1 MARIYKKVLKKK
13 KKPRNVYRVVAAYDT
28 ETCNIGTGPEARAY
42 PILYILNDFADVP
55 LAEYAPDDPRET
67 VYFDRTVE
75 EFMCRVEAIIERGQA
90 EHYTPIVC
98 AYNLMFDLTTV
109 LPLLADSY
117 QLMVAA
123 QSSTNVYYLDVYE
136 PDADPKRDAPI
147 LRFWDTFFLEQNG
160 LKAMGET
167 AGVAKATGDWD
178 YSLVRTPETPLTDLE
193 LFYAKRDVQVIP
205 AYLRYLLQ
213 ANADWISVDMLGVRV
228 LTKTGLVRQ
237 MAANTF
243 GVVPLRKRRGNK
255 GEVTMLDDFIG
266 LCTDELPPSY
276 DVYALRKACFRGGFT
291 FTAANY
297 ACKDVTDVVSTDVT
311 SMHHTFING
320 RFVPVQFKVTSPKNL
335 RVYAKAVLGTSREDV
350 LARYWQPF
358 GCAFH
363 AKFRFT
369 NLRLRKG
376 SCFEE
381 WGVALIPKGKFDD
394 KVVGADYWVDDPAS
408 VAAEQGV
415 RDMGYKD
422 KAENPVFAFG
432 KLYSADHAELHLNEL
447 ELWAI
452 SRVYEWDAIE
462 AVYGEATVKFRR
474 PPDYVTLQSNLLY
487 KRKQDCKR
495 MVKEYKGE
503 CFTGDIPASIP
514 QGLADEM
521 RKGTLDPVFLN
532 NYYNGTVKGMFNG
545 VYGTMAQ
552 DVYKPEYEVEDDG
565 DIEVNHATVVTPET
579 FGQRKPKRC
588 KVLYTYGMRI
598 VGGSRLHLVLAMELL
613 YETFGG
619 RVYATGGDTDSVKCH
634 VPADITDEQVECAL
648 DPLLRAATE
657 AISTAC
663 CHIRVDYPQW
673 ASGLEHVGGFE
684 VENAG
689 ARYEHHMEYWNKARV
704 SYRDGE
710 YHVTMAGLS
719 RPIGAY
725 HIEHVMRDLERG
737 GYTPEQVMVETL
749 GYNVNVSA
757 SVSFALQTVRPR
769 MGERYTGTVTDYLG
783 KASYVDTYA
792 AVALY
797 PSDRMLGD
805 TGKRSNRE
813 NVEYLRKLGR
823 DVEHRNREVNVTA
836 EQVPSVT
843 AGILME
849 GIVLQGVKHE
859 R

>member
-1 MARIYKKVLKKK
+1 MASANKHFKRKR
-13 KKPRNVYRVVAAYDT
+13 PDFRVVAAYDT
-28 ETCNIGTGPEARAY
+28 ETCNIGHGAETRAY
-42 PILYILNDFADVP
+42 PILYILNDFTDVP
-55 LAEYAPDDPRET
+55 LNEYVPDDPRET
-67 VYFDRTVE
+67 VFFDRTVE
-75 EFMCRVEAIIERGQA
+75 AFMMRVETIIARGQT
-90 EHYTPIVC
+90 EQYIPIIC
-98 AYNLMFDLTTV
+98 AYNLMFDLVSV

-123 QSSTNVYYLDVYE
+123 QSSTNIYYLDVYE
-136 PDADPKRDAPI
+136 PGADTKKDAPI

-213 ANADWISVDMLGVRV
+213 ANADWLTLDMLGVRV

-243 GVVPLRKRRGNK
+243 GVVPLRKRRCNK
-255 GEVTMLDDFIG
+255 GDVTMLDDFIS
-266 LCTDELPPSY
+266 LCTDELPSNY
-276 DVYALRKACFRGGFT
+276 DSYALRKACFRGGFT
-291 FTAANY
+291 FTAATY
-297 ACKDVTDVVSTDVT
+297 ACKDITNVVSTDVT

-320 RFVPVQFKVTSPKNL
+320 RFVPVRFEPVAPKILKVYTQ
-335 RVYAKAVLGTSREDV
+335 AVLNTSRADV

-369 NLRLRKG
+369 NLRLREG
-376 SCFEE
+376 SCFEK
-381 WGVALIPKGKFDD
+381 WGVALIPKGKFDN
-394 KVVGADYWVDDPAS
+394 KVVGVDYWVDDPSS
-408 VAAEQGV
+408 VAAEQAV
-415 RDMGYKD
+415 RDMGFRD
-422 KAENPVFAFG
+422 KADNPVFAFG

-447 ELWAI
+447 ELWTI
-452 SRVYEWDAIE
+452 SRVYEWDSIE
-462 AVYGEATVKFRR
+462 PVYGEATVKFKR

-487 KRKQDCKR
+487 KRKKDCKR
-495 MVKEYKGE
+495 MVKEYTGE
-503 CFTGDIPASIP
+503 PFTGDIPASIP

-521 RKGTLDPVFLN
+521 RAGTLDPVFLE

-552 DVYKPEYEVEDDG
+552 DVFKPEYEVEDDG
-565 DIEVNHATVVTPET
+565 CIEVNHMSVVTPENY
-579 FGQRKPKRC
+579 GRRKPKRC

-613 YETFGG
+613 YEKFNG

-634 VPADITDEQVECAL
+634 VPNDVTDEQVEHAL
-648 DPLLRAATE
+648 DPLLFAATE
-657 AISTAC
+657 AISMAC
-663 CHIRVDYPQW
+663 RRIRTDYPQW

-704 SYRDGE
+704 SYRAGE

-719 RPIGAY
+719 RPLGAY
-725 HIEHVMRDLERG
+725 HIEHVMRDLQRG
-737 GYTPEQVMVETL
+737 GYTPEQVMTETL
-749 GYNVNVSA
+749 GYNVNVAS
-757 SVSFALQTVRPR
+757 SVSFALQTVRPQV
-769 MGERYTGTVTDYLG
+769 GERFTGIITDYLG
-783 KASYVDTYA
+783 KSMRVDTYA

-797 PSDRMLGD
+797 PADRMLGD
-805 TGKRSNRE
+805 TGKQSNRE
-813 NVEYLRKLGR
+813 NVDYMLKLGR
-823 DVEHRNREVNVTA
+823 SIEHRNREVNVTA
-836 EQVPSVT
+836 DQVPSVT
-843 AGILME
+843 IGILME
-849 GIVLQGVKHE
+849 TPILRGLEHE

>member
-1 MARIYKKVLKKK
+1 MARIFKKSRRPVF
-13 KKPRNVYRVVAAYDT
+13 RVVAAYDT
-28 ETCNIGTGPEARAY
+28 ETCNMGTGSEARAY
-42 PILYILNDFADVP
+42 PILYILNDFANVP
-55 LAEYAPDDPRET
+55 LEEYVPDDPRET

-75 EFMCRVEAIIERGQA
+75 AFMRRVEGIIARGR
-90 EHYTPIVC
+90 EDHYTPIIC
-98 AYNLMFDLTTV
+98 AYNLMFDLVSV

-117 QLMVAA
+117 LLKVAA
-123 QSSTNVYYLDVYE
+123 QSSTNVYYLDVFE
-136 PDADPKRDAPI
+136 PSADMDKDAPI

-213 ANADWISVDMLGVRV
+213 ANADWISADMLGVRV

-243 GVVPLRKRRGNK
+243 GVVPLRKRRGKK
-255 GEVTMLDDFIG
+255 GDVTMLDDFVH
-266 LCTDELPPSY
+266 LCTDELPSDY

-297 ACKDVTDVVSTDVT
+297 ACQDVTSVVSTDVT

-320 RFVPVQFKVTSPKNL
+320 RYVPVQFGVVSPRILKL
-335 RVYAKAVLGTSREDV
+335 YARSVLETSRDDV
-350 LARYWQPF
+350 LSRYWQPF

-394 KVVGADYWVDDPAS
+394 KVAGVDYWTDDPSS

-415 RDMGYKD
+415 RDMGFKD
-422 KAENPVFAFG
+422 KADNPVFAFG
-432 KLYSADHAELHLNEL
+432 KLYSAEHAELHLNEL
-447 ELWAI
+447 ELWTI

-462 AVYGEATVKFRR
+462 PLFGEATVKFKR

-495 MVKEYKGE
+495 MVKEYRGE
-503 CFTGDIPASIP
+503 RFEGTIPESIP

-552 DVYKPEYEVEDDG
+552 DVFKPEYEVEDDG
-565 DIEVNHATVVTPET
+565 DIGVDHATVVTPDN
-579 FGQRKPKRC
+579 FGRRKPRRC

-598 VGGSRLHLVLAMELL
+598 VGGSRMHLVLAMELL
-613 YETFGG
+613 YERFGG
-619 RVYATGGDTDSVKCH
+619 RVYATGGDTDSIKCH
-634 VPADITDEQVECAL
+634 VPEDIDDVQVEEAL

-657 AISTAC
+657 AISMAC
-663 CHIRVDYPQW
+663 RRIRTDYPQW
-673 ASGLEHVGGFE
+673 ASSLEHVGGFE

-689 ARYEHHMEYWNKARV
+689 ARYSHHMEYWNKARV

-737 GYTPEQVMVETL
+737 GYTPEQVMTETL
-749 GYNVNVSA
+749 GYNVNVSS
-757 SVSFALQTVRPR
+757 SVSFSLQTVRPQV
-769 MGERYTGTVTDYLG
+769 GTRYTGCVTDYLG
-783 KASYVDTYA
+783 RTAYVDTYA

-797 PSDRMLGD
+797 PADRMLGD
-805 TGKRSNRE
+805 TGKQSNRE
-813 NVEYLRKLGR
+813 NVEYLRRMGR
-823 DVEHRNREVNVTA
+823 DVEHRNREVNVTSG
-836 EQVPSVT
+836 QVPSVT
-843 AGILME
+843 AGILMDTT
-849 GIVLQGVKHE
+849 ILQGVKHE

>member
-1 MARIYKKVLKKK
+1 MART
-13 KKPRNVYRVVAAYDT
+13 RNQLLRKRPVFRVVAAYDT
-28 ETCNIGTGPEARAY
+28 ETCNIGVGAETRAY

-55 LAEYAPDDPRET
+55 LAEYVPDDPRET

-75 EFMCRVEAIIERGQA
+75 DFARRVEAIIERGR
-90 EHYTPIVC
+90 EERYTPIIC
-98 AYNLMFDLTTV
+98 AYNLSFDLISA
-109 LPLLADSY
+109 LPLFADSY
-117 QLMVAA
+117 ELQVAA
-123 QSSTNVYYLDVYE
+123 QSSTNIYYLDVFE
-136 PDADPKRDAPI
+136 PGADVKKDAPI

-178 YSLVRTPETPLTDLE
+178 YSLIRTPETPLTDLE

-213 ANADWISVDMLGVRV
+213 ANADWISADMLGVRV

-243 GVVPLRKRRGNK
+243 GNVALRKRRDDK
-255 GEVTMLDDFIG
+255 GYVTMLDDFVR
-266 LCTDELPPSY
+266 LCTDELPPDY

-297 ACKDVTDVVSTDVT
+297 ACRDVTDVVSTDVT

-320 RFVPVQFKVTSPKNL
+320 RYVPVQFRVEDPKILKV
-335 RVYAKAVLGTSREDV
+335 YMQAVLGTSREDV

-358 GCAFH
+358 SCAFH
-363 AKFRFT
+363 VKFRFT
-369 NLRLRKG
+369 NLRLRRN
-376 SCFEE
+376 SCFDE

-394 KVVGADYWVDDPAS
+394 KVAGVDYWGDDPSS

-415 RDMGYKD
+415 RDMGFRD
-422 KAENPVFAFG
+422 KADNPVYAFG

-447 ELWAI
+447 ELWTI
-452 SRVYEWDAIE
+452 SRVYEWDEVTPIF
-462 AVYGEATVKFRR
+462 GEATVKFKR

-552 DVYKPEYEVEDDG
+552 DVFKPEYEVEDDG
-565 DIEVNHATVVTPET
+565 DIEVDRMTVATRENYA
-579 FGQRKPKRC
+579 QRKPKRC

-598 VGGSRLHLVLAMELL
+598 VGGSRMHLVLAMELL
-613 YETFGG
+613 YETFHG

-634 VPADITDEQVECAL
+634 VPADISDDQVEQAL
-648 DPLLRAATE
+648 DPLLHAATK
-657 AISTAC
+657 AISMSC
-663 CHIRVDYPQW
+663 RRIRIDYPQW
-673 ASGLEHVGGFE
+673 ASDLDHVGGFE

-737 GYTPEQVMVETL
+737 GYTPEQVMTETL
-749 GYNVNVSA
+749 GYNVNVAS
-757 SVSFALQTVRPR
+757 SVSFALQPVRPQV
-769 MGERYTGTVTDYLG
+769 GERYTGTVTDYLG
-783 KASYVDTYA
+783 KTALVDTYA

-797 PSDRMLGD
+797 PTDRMLGD
-805 TGKRSNRE
+805 TGKQSNRE
-813 NVEYLRKLGR
+813 NIEYLRRMGR
-823 DVEHRNREVNVTA
+823 NIEYRDREVNVTA
-836 EQVPSVT
+836 DQVPSVT

-849 GIVLQGVKHE
+849 NTILQGLKHE

>member
-1 MARIYKKVLKKK
+1 MARTHKRFTRKS
-13 KKPRNVYRVVAAYDT
+13 PVYRVVAAYDT
-28 ETCNIGTGPEARAY
+28 ETCNIGTGPETRAY

-55 LAEYAPDDPRET
+55 LAEYVPDDPREH
-67 VYFDRTVE
+67 VYFNRTVE
-75 EFMCRVEAIIERGQA
+75 GFMRRVEDIVARGQD
-90 EHYTPIVC
+90 EGYVPIIC
-98 AYNLMFDLTTV
+98 AYNLMFDLVSV

-117 QLMVAA
+117 KLMVAA

-136 PDADPKRDAPI
+136 PGADTERDVPV

-160 LKAMGET
+160 LRAMGET

-178 YSLVRTPETPLTDLE
+178 YTLVRTPETPLTDLE

-205 AYLRYLLQ
+205 AYLRYILQ
-213 ANADWISVDMLGVRV
+213 ANDDWISADMLGVRV

-237 MAANTF
+237 MAAHTF
-243 GVVPLRKRRGNK
+243 GTVPLRKRRGNK
-255 GEVTMLDDFIG
+255 GDVTMLDDFVR
-266 LCTDELPPSY
+266 LCTDELPSSY
-276 DVYALRKACFRGGFT
+276 DAYALRKACFRGGFT

-297 ACKDVTDVVSTDVT
+297 ACQDVTDVISTDVT

-320 RFVPVQFKVTSPKNL
+320 RYVPVRFESTSRENL
-335 RVYAKAVLGTSREDV
+335 KVYAQAVLGVSREDV

-363 AKFRFT
+363 AKFRIV

-376 SCFEE
+376 SCFEK
-381 WGVALIPKGKFDD
+381 WGVALIPKGKFGDE
-394 KVVGADYWVDDPAS
+394 VVGVDYWGDDPAS

-422 KAENPVFAFG
+422 KADNPVYAFG
-432 KLYSADHAELHLNEL
+432 KLYSADHVELHLNEL
-447 ELWAI
+447 ELWAL
-452 SRVYEWDAIE
+452 SRVYEWDDL
-462 AVYGEATVKFRR
+462 VPVCGEATVKFKR

-487 KRKQDCKR
+487 KRKKDCKS
-495 MVKEYKGE
+495 MVAVYKGE
-503 CFTGDIPASIP
+503 PFTGDIPASIP

-521 RKGTLDPVFLN
+521 RRGTLDPVFLG
-532 NYYNGTVKGMFNG
+532 NYYNGTVKGMFNS

-552 DVYKPEYEVEDDG
+552 DVFKPEYEVEDYG
-565 DIEVNHATVVTPET
+565 GIAVNRATVATPDNYER
-579 FGQRKPKRC
+579 RKPKRC
-588 KVLYTYGMRI
+588 KTLYTYGMRI
-598 VGGSRLHLVLAMELL
+598 VGGSRVHLVIAMELL
-613 YETFGG
+613 YEAFQG
-619 RVYATGGDTDSVKCH
+619 RVYATGGDTDSIKCH
-634 VPADITDEQVECAL
+634 VPADISDEQVERAL
-648 DPLLRAATE
+648 DPLLDAATE
-657 AISTAC
+657 AISMAC
-663 CHIRVDYPQW
+663 RRIRTDYPQW

-689 ARYEHHMEYWNKARV
+689 ARYEHHMELWNKARV

-737 GYTPEQVMVETL
+737 GYTPEQVMTETL
-749 GYNVNVSA
+749 GYNVNVSS
-757 SVSFALQTVRPR
+757 SVSFALQTVRPQV
-769 MGERYTGTVTDYLG
+769 GERFTGVVTDYLG
-783 KASYVDTYA
+783 VSALVDTYA

-797 PSDRMLGD
+797 PADRMLGD
-805 TGKRSNRE
+805 TGKRSNLE
-813 NVEYLRKLGR
+813 NVEYLRRMGR
-823 DVEHRNREVNVTA
+823 IVEHRNREVNVTA

-849 GIVLQGVKHE
+849 VTILQGLKHE

>member
-1 MARIYKKVLKKK
+1 MARIFKKSRRPVF
-13 KKPRNVYRVVAAYDT
+13 RVVGAYDT
-28 ETCNIGTGPEARAY
+28 ETCNMGTGSEARAY
-42 PILYILNDFADVP
+42 PILFILNDFADVP
-55 LAEYAPDDPRET
+55 LEEYVPDDPREH

-75 EFMCRVEAIIERGQA
+75 AFMRRVEGIVARGREERYIPII
-90 EHYTPIVC
+90 C
-98 AYNLMFDLTTV
+98 AYNLMFDLISV
-109 LPLLADSY
+109 LPLLAESY
-117 QLMVAA
+117 LLKVAA
-123 QSSTNVYYLDVYE
+123 QSSTNVYYLDVFE
-136 PDADPKRDAPI
+136 PGADMDKDAPV

-213 ANADWISVDMLGVRV
+213 ANADWISADMLGVRV

-237 MAANTF
+237 MAASTF
-243 GVVPLRKRRGNK
+243 GVVPLRKRRGKK
-255 GEVTMLDDFIG
+255 GDVTMLDDFVH
-266 LCTDELPPSY
+266 LCTEELPSDY

-297 ACKDVTDVVSTDVT
+297 ACRDVSSVVSTDVT

-320 RFVPVQFKVTSPKNL
+320 RYVPVRFGVVSPRILKL
-335 RVYAKAVLGTSREDV
+335 YARSVLDTSRDDV
-350 LARYWQPF
+350 LSRYWQPF

-394 KVVGADYWVDDPAS
+394 RVTGVDYWADDPSS

-415 RDMGYKD
+415 RDMGFRD
-422 KAENPVFAFG
+422 MADNPVFAFG

-447 ELWAI
+447 ELWTI

-462 AVYGEATVKFRR
+462 PLFGEATVKFKR

-495 MVKEYKGE
+495 MVKEYRGE
-503 CFTGDIPASIP
+503 RFEGVIPESIP

-521 RKGTLDPVFLN
+521 RNGTLDPVFLN

-552 DVYKPEYEVEDDG
+552 DVFKPEYKVEDDG
-565 DIEVNHATVVTPET
+565 DVDVDHATVVTPENY
-579 FGQRKPKRC
+579 GRRKPRRC

-598 VGGSRLHLVLAMELL
+598 VGGSRMHLVLAMELL
-613 YETFGG
+613 YERFGG
-619 RVYATGGDTDSVKCH
+619 RVYATGGDTDSIKCH
-634 VPADITDEQVECAL
+634 VPEDIDDGQVEHAL
-648 DPLLRAATE
+648 DPLLSAATE
-657 AISTAC
+657 AISMAC
-663 CHIRVDYPQW
+663 RRIRTDYPQW

-689 ARYEHHMEYWNKARV
+689 ARYSHHMEYWNKARV

-725 HIEHVMRDLERG
+725 HIEHVMHDLERG
-737 GYTPEQVMVETL
+737 GYTPEQVMTETL
-749 GYNVNVSA
+749 GYNVNVAS
-757 SVSFALQTVRPR
+757 SVSFALQTVRPQV
-769 MGERYTGTVTDYLG
+769 GERFTGSVTDYLG
-783 KASYVDTYA
+783 RTAYVDTYA

-797 PSDRMLGD
+797 PTDRMLGD
-805 TGKRSNRE
+805 TGKQSNRE
-813 NVEYLRKLGR
+813 NVEYLRRLGR
-823 DVEHRNREVNVTA
+823 NVEHRNREVNVTSG
-836 EQVPSVT
+836 QVPSVT

-849 GIVLQGVKHE
+849 TVILKGLKHE

>member
-1 MARIYKKVLKKK
+1 MARISKTASKK
-13 KKPRNVYRVVAAYDT
+13 RNVFKVVGAYDT
-28 ETCNIGTGPEARAY
+28 ETCNIGSGAETRAY
-42 PILYILNDFADVP
+42 PILYIFNDFADVP
-55 LAEYAPDDPRET
+55 LSEYVPDDPRET

-75 EFMCRVEAIIERGQA
+75 GFMCRLEDCIARGRA

-98 AYNLMFDLTTV
+98 AYNLMFDLISV

-123 QSSTNVYYLDVYE
+123 QSSTNVYYLDVFE
-136 PDADPKRDAPI
+136 PGVDPKEGAPI

-160 LKAMGET
+160 LRAMGET

-178 YSLVRTPETPLTDLE
+178 YSLIRTPETPLTDLE

-205 AYLRYLLQ
+205 AYLRYILQ
-213 ANADWISVDMLGVRV
+213 SNADWISEDMLGVRV

-243 GVVPLRKRRGNK
+243 GVVPLRKRGGNK
-255 GEVTMLDDFIG
+255 GDVTMLDDFVR
-266 LCTDELPPSY
+266 LCTDELPSSY

-297 ACKDVTDVVSTDVT
+297 ACRDVTDVVSTDVT

-320 RFVPVQFKVTSPKNL
+320 RFVPVQFELAGVRDLK
-335 RVYAKAVLGTSREDV
+335 VYARAVLGTSREDV

-358 GCAFH
+358 GVAFH

-394 KVVGADYWVDDPAS
+394 RVVGADYWADDPSS
-408 VAAEQGV
+408 VAAAQGV

-422 KAENPVFAFG
+422 KAENPVYAFG
-432 KLYSADHAELHLNEL
+432 KLYSADYAELHLNEL

-452 SRVYEWDAIE
+452 SRVYEWDAME
-462 AVYGEATVKFRR
+462 PVFGEATVKFKR

-487 KRKQDCKR
+487 RRKQDCKR

-503 CFTGDIPASIP
+503 RFTGDIPASIP

-565 DIEVNHATVVTPET
+565 SIDVNHATVVTPEN
-579 FGQRKPKRC
+579 FGARGPKRC

-598 VGGSRLHLVLAMELL
+598 VGGSRVHLVLAMELL
-613 YETFGG
+613 YEAFRG
-619 RVYATGGDTDSVKCH
+619 RVYATGGDTDSIKCH
-634 VPADITDEQVECAL
+634 VPADITDEQVEHAL
-648 DPLLRAATE
+648 DPLLEAASE

-663 CHIRVDYPQW
+663 RHIRVDYPQW

-704 SYRDGE
+704 SYRGGE

-719 RPIGAY
+719 RPLGAY
-725 HIEHVMRDLERG
+725 HIEHVMKDLERG
-737 GYTPEQVMVETL
+737 GYSTERVMTEAL
-749 GYNVNVSA
+749 GYNVNVAS

-769 MGERYTGTVTDYLG
+769 VGERYTGDVTDYMG
-783 KASYVDTYA
+783 KTARVCTYA

-797 PSDRMLGD
+797 PVDRMLGD

-813 NVEYLRKLGR
+813 NVEYLLRMGR
-823 DVEHRNREVNVTA
+823 DLEYRNREVNVTA
-836 EQVPSVT
+836 GQVPCVT

-849 GIVLQGVKHE
+849 DTILQGLAYE

>member
-1 MARIYKKVLKKK
+1 MARTRNQS
-13 KKPRNVYRVVAAYDT
+13 PRKRPVFRVVAAYDT
-28 ETCNIGTGPEARAY
+28 ETCNIGVGAETRAY
-42 PILYILNDFADVP
+42 PILYILNDFADIP
-55 LAEYAPDDPRET
+55 LAEYVPDDPRET

-75 EFMCRVEAIIERGQA
+75 DFARRVEAIIERGR
-90 EHYTPIVC
+90 EERYTPIIC
-98 AYNLMFDLTTV
+98 AYNLSFDLISA
-109 LPLLADSY
+109 LPLFADSY
-117 QLMVAA
+117 ELQVAA
-123 QSSTNVYYLDVYE
+123 QSSTNIYYLDVFE
-136 PDADPKRDAPI
+136 PGADVKKDSPI

-178 YSLVRTPETPLTDLE
+178 YSLIRTPETPLTDLE

-205 AYLRYLLQ
+205 AYLCYLLQ
-213 ANADWISVDMLGVRV
+213 ANADWISADMLGVRV

-243 GVVPLRKRRGNK
+243 GNVALRKRRGGK
-255 GEVTMLDDFIG
+255 GYVTMLDDFVR
-266 LCTDELPPSY
+266 LCTDELPPDY

-297 ACKDVTDVVSTDVT
+297 ACRDVTDVVSTDVT

-320 RFVPVQFKVTSPKNL
+320 RYVPVQFRVESPKIL
-335 RVYAKAVLGTSREDV
+335 KVYMQAVLDTSREYV

-358 GCAFH
+358 SCAFH

-369 NLRLRKG
+369 NLRLRRN
-376 SCFEE
+376 SCFDE

-394 KVVGADYWVDDPAS
+394 KVVGVDYWGDDSLS

-415 RDMGYKD
+415 RDMGYRD
-422 KAENPVFAFG
+422 KADNPVYAFG

-447 ELWAI
+447 ELWTI
-452 SRVYEWDAIE
+452 SRVYEWDEVTPIC
-462 AVYGEATVKFRR
+462 GEGTVKFKR

-521 RKGTLDPVFLN
+521 RKGALDPVFLN

-552 DVYKPEYEVEDDG
+552 DVFKPEYEVEDDG
-565 DIEVNHATVVTPET
+565 AIEVDHMTVATRENYA
-579 FGQRKPKRC
+579 QRKPKRC

-598 VGGSRLHLVLAMELL
+598 VGGSRMHLVLAMELL
-613 YETFGG
+613 YEAFHG

-634 VPADITDEQVECAL
+634 VPADISDEQVERAL
-648 DPLLRAATE
+648 DPLLHAATE
-657 AISTAC
+657 AISMAC
-663 CHIRVDYPQW
+663 RRIRIDYPQW
-673 ASGLEHVGGFE
+673 ASGLDHVGGFE

-737 GYTPEQVMVETL
+737 GYTPEQVMTETL
-749 GYNVNVSA
+749 GYNVNVAS
-757 SVSFALQTVRPR
+757 SVSFALQPARPQV
-769 MGERYTGTVTDYLG
+769 GERYTGTVTDYLG
-783 KASYVDTYA
+783 KTALVDTYA

-797 PSDRMLGD
+797 PTDRMLGD
-805 TGKRSNRE
+805 TGKQSNRE
-813 NVEYLRKLGR
+813 NIEYLRRMGR
-823 DVEHRNREVNVTA
+823 SIEYRDREVNVTA
-836 EQVPSVT
+836 DQVPSVT

-849 GIVLQGVKHE
+849 NTILQGLKHE

>member
-1 MARIYKKVLKKK
+1 MASADGKFQRKRPDFK
-13 KKPRNVYRVVAAYDT
+13 VVAAYDT
-28 ETCNIGTGPEARAY
+28 ETCNIGHGAETRAY
-42 PILYILNDFADVP
+42 PILYILNDFAGVP
-55 LAEYAPDDPRET
+55 LNEYVPDDPREH
-67 VYFDRTVE
+67 VFFDRTVE
-75 EFMCRVEAIIERGQA
+75 AFMGRVEGVIERGRV
-90 EHYTPIVC
+90 EGYVPIIC
-98 AYNLMFDLTTV
+98 AYNLMFDLMSV

-117 QLMVAA
+117 QLVVAA
-123 QSSTNVYYLDVYE
+123 QSSTNVYYLDVFE
-136 PDADPKRDAPI
+136 PGVDTGKATPV

-213 ANADWISVDMLGVRV
+213 ANADWITPDMLGVRV

-255 GEVTMLDDFIG
+255 GNVTMLDDFMQ
-266 LCTDELPPSY
+266 LCADELPSSY
-276 DVYALRKACFRGGFT
+276 DIYALRKACFRGGFT
-291 FTAANY
+291 FTAATY
-297 ACKDVTDVVSTDVT
+297 ACKDVTNVVSTDVT

-320 RFVPVQFKVTSPKNL
+320 RYVPVQFRSVDPKVLK
-335 RVYAKAVLGTSREDV
+335 VYMRSVLDTSREEV
-350 LARYWQPF
+350 LSRYWQPF
-358 GCAFH
+358 NCAFH
-363 AKFRFT
+363 VKFRFT

-376 SCFEE
+376 SCFEK

-394 KVVGADYWVDDPAS
+394 RVVGVDYWADDPSS
-408 VAAEQGV
+408 VAAEQAV
-415 RDMGYKD
+415 RDMGFRD
-422 KAENPVFAFG
+422 KADNPVFAFG

-447 ELWAI
+447 ELWTI

-462 AVYGEATVKFRR
+462 PVCGEATVKFKR

-487 KRKQDCKR
+487 KRKKDCKR
-495 MVKEYKGE
+495 MVKEYAGE
-503 CFTGDIPASIP
+503 PFAGDIPASVP
-514 QGLADEM
+514 EGLADEM
-521 RKGTLDPVFLN
+521 REGTLDPVFLE

-552 DVYKPEYEVEDDG
+552 DVFKPEYEVEDDG
-565 DIEVNHATVVTPET
+565 GIEVDHATVVTPEN
-579 FGQRKPKRC
+579 FGRRKPKRC

-613 YETFGG
+613 YERFDGK
-619 RVYATGGDTDSVKCH
+619 VYATGGDTDSVKCH
-634 VPADITDEQVECAL
+634 VPDDITDEQVEHAL
-648 DPLLRAATE
+648 DPLLHAATE
-657 AISTAC
+657 AISMAC
-663 CHIRVDYPQW
+663 RRIRTDYPQW
-673 ASGLEHVGGFE
+673 ASDLEHVGGFE

-704 SYRDGE
+704 SYRAGE

-719 RPIGAY
+719 RPLGAY
-725 HIEHVMRDLERG
+725 HIEHVMRDLQRG
-737 GYTPEQVMVETL
+737 GYTPEQVMAETL
-749 GYNVNVSA
+749 GYNVNVAS

-769 MGERYTGTVTDYLG
+769 VGERFVGTVTDYLG
-783 KASYVDTYA
+783 KTVRVDAYA

-797 PSDRMLGD
+797 PTDRMLGD
-805 TGKRSNRE
+805 TCKRSNRE
-813 NVEYLRKLGR
+813 NVEYLLRMGR
-823 DVEHRNREVNVTA
+823 VIEHRNREVNVTA
-836 EQVPSVT
+836 GQVPCVT
-843 AGILME
+843 AGVLME
-849 GIVLQGVKHE
+849 TTILQGVKHE

>member
-1 MARIYKKVLKKK
+1 MKQS
-13 KKPRNVYRVVAAYDT
+13 VYRVVAAFDT
-28 ETCNIGTGPEARAY
+28 ETCNIGSGVDTRAY
-42 PILYILNDFADVP
+42 PILYILNDFTNVP
-55 LAEYAPDDPRET
+55 LAEYEPDDPRET

-75 EFMCRVEAIIERGQA
+75 EFMRRVEAIVARGQD
-90 EHYTPIVC
+90 EHYTPIIC
-98 AYNLMFDLTTV
+98 AYNLMFDMISV
-109 LPLLADSY
+109 LPLLAESY
-117 QLMVAA
+117 KITVAA

-136 PDADPKRDAPI
+136 PGADTEKCAPI

-178 YSLVRTPETPLTDLE
+178 YSLVRTPETTLTDLE

-213 ANADWISVDMLGVRV
+213 ANADWLTVDMLGVRV

-243 GVVPLRKRRGNK
+243 GTVSLRKRRGNK
-255 GEVTMLDDFIG
+255 GDVTMLDDFVR
-266 LCTDELPPSY
+266 LCTDELPPNY
-276 DVYALRKACFRGGFT
+276 DVYALRKSCFRGGFT
-291 FTAANY
+291 FTSAIY
-297 ACKDVTDVVSTDVT
+297 ACKDITDVVSTDVT

-320 RFVPVQFKVTSPKNL
+320 RYVPVQFKLVDPEILK
-335 RVYAKAVLGTSREDV
+335 VYMKSVLDTSRAYV
-350 LARYWQPF
+350 LSRYWQPF
-358 GCAFH
+358 DCAFH

-369 NLRLRKG
+369 NLRLRKD
-376 SCFEE
+376 SCFEK
-381 WGVALIPKGKFDD
+381 WGVALIPKGKFDH
-394 KVVGADYWVDDPAS
+394 KVVGVDYWASDPLS
-408 VAAEQGV
+408 VAAEQAV
-415 RDMGYKD
+415 RDMGFKD

-432 KLYSADHAELHLNEL
+432 KLYSADYAELHLNEL

-452 SRVYEWDAIE
+452 SRVYSWDSIE
-462 AVYGEATVKFRR
+462 PVYGEGTVKFKR

-495 MVKEYKGE
+495 MVKEYCGE
-503 CFTGDIPASIP
+503 RFTGNIPDTIP
-514 QGLADEM
+514 KGLADEM
-521 RKGTLDPVFLN
+521 REGTLDPVFLN
-532 NYYNGTVKGMFNG
+532 NYYNGSVKGMFNG

-552 DVYKPEYEVEDDG
+552 DVFKPEYEVEDDG
-565 DIEVNHATVVTPET
+565 AIEVDRATVATP
-579 FGQRKPKRC
+579 GNYNQRKPKRC

-598 VGGSRLHLVLAMELL
+598 VGGSRMHLVLAMELL
-613 YETFGG
+613 YETFHGS
-619 RVYATGGDTDSVKCH
+619 VYVTGGDTDSLKCH
-634 VPADITDEQVECAL
+634 VPPDITDEQVEHAFN
-648 DPLLRAATE
+648 PLLRAATE

-663 CHIRVDYPQW
+663 LRIRTDYPQW

-689 ARYEHHMEYWNKARV
+689 ERYEHHMEYWNKARV

-725 HIEHVMRDLERG
+725 HIEYVMKDLQRG
-737 GYTPEQVMVETL
+737 GATPEQVMTETL

-757 SVSFALQTVRPR
+757 SVSFALQIVRPQL
-769 MGERYTGTVTDYLG
+769 GERFTGVVTDYQG
-783 KASYVDTYA
+783 RTAYVDTYA

-797 PSDRMLGD
+797 PADRMLGD
-805 TGKRSNRE
+805 TGKQSNRE
-813 NVEYLRKLGR
+813 NVEYLRKIGR
-823 DVEHRNREVNVTA
+823 DIEHRNREVNVTA

-843 AGILME
+843 AGMLME
-849 GIVLQGVKHE
+849 NTILQGLKHE
-859 R
+859 L

>member
-1 MARIYKKVLKKK
+1 MARISKQVQRKQ
-13 KKPRNVYRVVAAYDT
+13 PDFRVVAAYDT
-28 ETCNIGTGPEARAY
+28 ETCNIGHGAETRAY
-42 PILYILNDFADVP
+42 PILYILNDFTDVP
-55 LAEYAPDDPRET
+55 LNEYVPDDPRET
-67 VYFDRTVE
+67 VFFDRTVE
-75 EFMCRVEAIIERGQA
+75 AFMGRVEGIIERGLA
-90 EHYTPIVC
+90 EGYVPIVC
-98 AYNLMFDLTTV
+98 AYNLMFDLMSV

-123 QSSTNVYYLDVYE
+123 QSSTNVYYLDVFE
-136 PDADPKRDAPI
+136 PGVDTGKAAPV

-178 YSLVRTPETPLTDLE
+178 YSLVRTPGTPLTDLE

-213 ANADWISVDMLGVRV
+213 ANADWITPGMLGVRV

-255 GEVTMLDDFIG
+255 GDVTMLDDFVR
-266 LCTDELPPSY
+266 LCTDELPSSY

-291 FTAANY
+291 FTAATY
-297 ACKDVTDVVSTDVT
+297 ACKDITNVVSTDVT

-320 RFVPVQFKVTSPKNL
+320 RYVPVQFRPAEPKILKVYM
-335 RVYAKAVLGTSREDV
+335 RAVLGTSREEV

-358 GCAFH
+358 DCAFH
-363 AKFRFT
+363 VKFRFT
-369 NLRLRKG
+369 NLRLRRG
-376 SCFEE
+376 SCFEK

-394 KVVGADYWVDDPAS
+394 RVVGVDYWADDPSS
-408 VAAEQGV
+408 VAAEQAV
-415 RDMGYKD
+415 RDMGFRD
-422 KAENPVFAFG
+422 KADNPVFAFG
-432 KLYSADHAELHLNEL
+432 KLYSADRAELHLNEL
-447 ELWAI
+447 ELWTI

-462 AVYGEATVKFRR
+462 PVYGEATVKFKR

-487 KRKQDCKR
+487 KRKKDCKR
-495 MVKEYKGE
+495 MVKEYTGE
-503 CFTGDIPASIP
+503 PFTGDIPASVP

-521 RKGTLDPVFLN
+521 RGGTLDPVFLE

-552 DVYKPEYEVEDDG
+552 DVFKPEYEVEDDG
-565 DIEVNHATVVTPET
+565 GIDVNHATVVTPEN
-579 FGQRKPKRC
+579 FGSRKPKRC

-613 YETFGG
+613 YERFDGK
-619 RVYATGGDTDSVKCH
+619 VYATGGDTDSVKCH
-634 VPADITDEQVECAL
+634 VPDDITDEQVEHAL
-648 DPLLRAATE
+648 DPLLHAATE
-657 AISTAC
+657 AISMAC
-663 CHIRVDYPQW
+663 RRIRTDYPQW
-673 ASGLEHVGGFE
+673 ASDLEHVGGFE

-704 SYRDGE
+704 SYRAGE

-719 RPIGAY
+719 RPLSSY
-725 HIEHVMRDLERG
+725 HIEHVMRDLQRG
-737 GYTPEQVMVETL
+737 GYSPAQVMSETL
-749 GYNVNVSA
+749 GYNVNVAS
-757 SVSFALQTVRPR
+757 SVSFALQTVRPQV
-769 MGERYTGTVTDYLG
+769 GERFVGTVTDYLG
-783 KASYVDTYA
+783 KTTRVDTYA

-797 PSDRMLGD
+797 PTDRMLGD
-805 TGKRSNRE
+805 TGKQSNRE
-813 NVEYLRKLGR
+813 NVEYLLRMGR
-823 DVEHRNREVNVTA
+823 VIEHRNREVNVTA
-836 EQVPSVT
+836 DQVPSVT
-843 AGILME
+843 AGALME
-849 GIVLQGVKHE
+849 TTLLQGVKYE

>member
-1 MARIYKKVLKKK
+1 MKESSHTRSVFK
-13 KKPRNVYRVVAAYDT
+13 VVAAYDT
-28 ETCNIGTGPEARAY
+28 ETCNVGVGSETRAY
-42 PILYILNDFADVP
+42 PILYILNDFTDVP
-55 LAEYAPDDPRET
+55 LSEYVPDDSRET
-67 VYFDRTVE
+67 VYFDRDVE
-75 EFMCRVEAIIERGQA
+75 GFMCHVEDIVERGRSGG
-90 EHYTPIVC
+90 YTPIIC
-98 AYNLMFDLTTV
+98 AYNLMFDLVSV

-123 QSSTNVYYLDVYE
+123 QSSTNVYYLDVFA
-136 PDADPKRDAPI
+136 PGADTGRDAPV

-167 AGVAKATGDWD
+167 AGVAKAVGDWD
-178 YSLVRTPETPLTDLE
+178 YSLVRTPETPLTDEE

-213 ANADWISVDMLGVRV
+213 ANADWITADMLGVRV

-237 MAANTF
+237 MAAKTF
-243 GVVPLRKRRGNK
+243 GGVPMRKRRGNK
-255 GEVTMLDDFIG
+255 GVVTMLDDFVR
-266 LCTDELPPSY
+266 LCTDELPSSY

-297 ACKDVTDVVSTDVT
+297 ACMDVTDVVSTDVT

-320 RFVPVQFKVTSPKNL
+320 RFVPVEFGVVGPRVLK
-335 RVYAKAVLGTSREDV
+335 VYAQSVLDTSREDV

-369 NLRLRKG
+369 NLRLRRG
-376 SCFEE
+376 SCFEK

-394 KVVGADYWVDDPAS
+394 RVVGSDYWFDDPLS

-415 RDMGYKD
+415 RDMGFKD
-422 KAENPVFAFG
+422 KAENPVYAFG
-432 KLYSADHAELHLNEL
+432 KLYSASHVELHLNEL
-447 ELWAI
+447 ELWAV
-452 SRVYEWDAIE
+452 SRVYEWDAME
-462 AVYGEATVKFRR
+462 PVFGEATVKFKR

-503 CFTGDIPASIP
+503 PFTGDIPASIP
-514 QGLADEM
+514 KGLADEM
-521 RKGTLDPVFLN
+521 RKGALDPVFLN

-565 DIEVNHATVVTPET
+565 GIEVNRATVVTPEN
-579 FGQRKPKRC
+579 FGNRGPKRC

-598 VGGSRLHLVLAMELL
+598 VGGSRVHLVLAMELL
-613 YETFGG
+613 YEAFGG
-619 RVYATGGDTDSVKCH
+619 RVYATGGDTDSIKCH
-634 VPADITDEQVECAL
+634 VPADISDEGVERAL
-648 DPLLRAATE
+648 DPLLEAATE

-663 CHIRVDYPQW
+663 RRIRTDYPRW

-704 SYRDGE
+704 SYRGGE

-737 GYTPEQVMVETL
+737 GYAPARVMAEAL
-749 GYNVNVSA
+749 GYNVNVSS

-769 MGERYTGTVTDYLG
+769 IGERYTGDVTDYLG
-783 KASYVDTYA
+783 ATSHVDTYA

-797 PSDRMLGD
+797 PADRMLGD
-805 TGKRSNRE
+805 TGKQSNRE
-813 NVEYLRKLGR
+813 NVEYLLRMGR
-823 DVEHRNREVNVTA
+823 NVEYRNREVNVTA
-836 EQVPSVT
+836 GQVPCVT
-843 AGILME
+843 SGILME
-849 GIVLQGVKHE
+849 NTVMQGLAHE
-859 R
+859 G

>member
-1 MARIYKKVLKKK
+1 MARIFKKSRRPVF
-13 KKPRNVYRVVAAYDT
+13 RVVAAYDT
-28 ETCNIGTGPEARAY
+28 ETCNMGTGSEARAY
-42 PILYILNDFADVP
+42 PILFILNDFADVP
-55 LAEYAPDDPRET
+55 LEEYVPDDPREN

-75 EFMCRVEAIIERGQA
+75 AFMRRVEGIIARGREER
-90 EHYTPIVC
+90 YTPIIC
-98 AYNLMFDLTTV
+98 AYNLMFDLISV
-109 LPLLADSY
+109 LPLLAESY
-117 QLMVAA
+117 LLKVAA
-123 QSSTNVYYLDVYE
+123 QSSTNVYYLDVFE
-136 PDADPKRDAPI
+136 PGADTNKDAPI

-213 ANADWISVDMLGVRV
+213 SNADWISADMLGVRV
-228 LTKTGLVRQ
+228 LTKTSLVRQ
-237 MAANTF
+237 MAASTF
-243 GVVPLRKRRGNK
+243 GVVPLRKRRGKK
-255 GEVTMLDDFIG
+255 GNVTMLDDFVH
-266 LCTDELPPSY
+266 LCTEELPSDY

-297 ACKDVTDVVSTDVT
+297 ACLDVDSVVSTDVT

-320 RFVPVQFKVTSPKNL
+320 RYVPVRFGVVSPRILKL
-335 RVYAKAVLGTSREDV
+335 YMRAVLDTSRDDV
-350 LARYWQPF
+350 LSRYWQPF

-394 KVVGADYWVDDPAS
+394 RVTGVDYWSDDPSS

-415 RDMGYKD
+415 RDMGFRD
-422 KAENPVFAFG
+422 KADNPVFAFG

-447 ELWAI
+447 ELWTI

-462 AVYGEATVKFRR
+462 PLFGEATVKFKR

-495 MVKEYKGE
+495 MVKEYRGE
-503 CFTGDIPASIP
+503 RFEGTIPESIP

-521 RKGTLDPVFLN
+521 RNGTLDPVFLN

-552 DVYKPEYEVEDDG
+552 DVFKPEYEVEDDG
-565 DIEVNHATVVTPET
+565 DIGVDHATVVTPENY
-579 FGQRKPKRC
+579 GRRKPSRC

-598 VGGSRLHLVLAMELL
+598 VGGSRMHLVLAMELL
-613 YETFGG
+613 YERFGG
-619 RVYATGGDTDSVKCH
+619 RVYATGGDTDSIKCH
-634 VPADITDEQVECAL
+634 VPEDIDDGQVEHAL

-657 AISTAC
+657 AISMAC
-663 CHIRVDYPQW
+663 RRIRTDYPQW

-689 ARYEHHMEYWNKARV
+689 ARYSHHMEYWNKARV

-737 GYTPEQVMVETL
+737 GYTPEQVMTETL
-749 GYNVNVSA
+749 GYNVNVAA
-757 SVSFALQTVRPR
+757 SVSFALQTVRPQV
-769 MGERYTGTVTDYLG
+769 GERFTGSVTDYLG
-783 KASYVDTYA
+783 RTAYVDTYA

-797 PSDRMLGD
+797 PTDRMLGD
-805 TGKRSNRE
+805 TGKQSNRE
-813 NVEYLRKLGR
+813 NVAYLRRLGR
-823 DVEHRNREVNVTA
+823 NVEHRNREVNVTSG
-836 EQVPSVT
+836 QVPSVT

-849 GIVLQGVKHE
+849 TVILKGLKHE
-859 R
+859 RQIL

>member
-1 MARIYKKVLKKK
+1 M
-13 KKPRNVYRVVAAYDT
+13 
-28 ETCNIGTGPEARAY
+28 GTGSEARAY

-55 LAEYAPDDPRET
+55 LEEYVPDDPRET

-75 EFMCRVEAIIERGQA
+75 AFMGRVEDIIARGRD
-90 EHYTPIVC
+90 EHYTPIIC
-98 AYNLMFDLTTV
+98 AYNLMFDLVSV

-117 QLMVAA
+117 LLKVAA
-123 QSSTNVYYLDVYE
+123 QSSTNVYYLDVFE
-136 PDADPKRDAPI
+136 PGVDGGEDTLV

-213 ANADWISVDMLGVRV
+213 ANADWISADMLGVRV

-237 MAANTF
+237 MAARTF
-243 GVVPLRKRRGNK
+243 GVVPLRKRRGKK
-255 GEVTMLDDFIG
+255 GDVTMLDDFVH
-266 LCTDELPPSY
+266 LCTDELPPNY

-297 ACKDVTDVVSTDVT
+297 ACMDVTDVVSTDVT

-320 RFVPVQFKVTSPKNL
+320 RYVPVGFGVVSPRILKVYMQS
-335 RVYAKAVLGTSREDV
+335 VLDTSREAV
-350 LARYWQPF
+350 LSRYWQPF

-363 AKFRFT
+363 ARFRFT
-369 NLRLRKG
+369 NLRLRSG
-376 SCFEE
+376 SCFKE

-394 KVVGADYWVDDPAS
+394 KVAGVDYWADDPSS

-415 RDMGYKD
+415 RDMGFKD
-422 KAENPVFAFG
+422 KADNPVFAFG

-447 ELWAI
+447 ELWTV
-452 SRVYEWDAIE
+452 SRVYEWDSIE
-462 AVYGEATVKFRR
+462 PLFGEATVKFKR

-487 KRKQDCKR
+487 RRKQDCKR
-495 MVKEYKGE
+495 MVKEYRGE
-503 CFTGDIPASIP
+503 RFEGSIP
-514 QGLADEM
+514 ESIPKGLADEM
-521 RKGTLDPVFLN
+521 RNGSLDPVFLN

-552 DVYKPEYEVEDDG
+552 DVFKPEYEVEDDG
-565 DIEVNHATVVTPET
+565 DIGVDHATVVTPDN
-579 FGQRKPKRC
+579 FGRRKPRRC

-598 VGGSRLHLVLAMELL
+598 VGGSRMHLVLAMELL
-613 YETFGG
+613 YERFHG
-619 RVYATGGDTDSVKCH
+619 RVYATGGDTDSIKCH
-634 VPADITDEQVECAL
+634 VPADIDDGQVESAL

-657 AISTAC
+657 AISMAC
-663 CHIRVDYPQW
+663 RRIRTDYPQW
-673 ASGLEHVGGFE
+673 ASSLEHVGGFE

-689 ARYEHHMEYWNKARV
+689 ARYSHHMEYWNKARV

-737 GYTPEQVMVETL
+737 GYTPEQVMTETL
-749 GYNVNVSA
+749 GYNVNVSS
-757 SVSFALQTVRPR
+757 SVSFALQTVRPQV
-769 MGERYTGTVTDYLG
+769 GERYMGNVTDYLG
-783 KASYVDTYA
+783 RTAYVDTYA

-797 PSDRMLGD
+797 PADRMLGD
-805 TGKRSNRE
+805 TGKQSNRE
-813 NVEYLRKLGR
+813 NVEYLLRLGR
-823 DVEHRNREVNVTA
+823 DVEHRNREVNLTSG
-836 EQVPSVT
+836 QVPSVT
-843 AGILME
+843 AGLLME
-849 GIVLQGVKHE
+849 TTILQGLKHE

>member
-1 MARIYKKVLKKK
+1 MARIHRQSSQRPVFK
-13 KKPRNVYRVVAAYDT
+13 VVAAYDT
-28 ETCNIGTGPEARAY
+28 ETCNIGSGTEARAY

-55 LAEYAPDDPRET
+55 LSEYVPDDPRET
-67 VYFDRTVE
+67 VYFERTVE
-75 EFMCRVEAIIERGQA
+75 KFMRRVEDIIARGRDEQ
-90 EHYTPIVC
+90 YTPIIC
-98 AYNLMFDLTTV
+98 AYNLMFDLVSV

-117 QLMVAA
+117 KLMVAA
-123 QSSTNVYYLDVYE
+123 QSSTNVYYLDVYA
-136 PDADPKRDAPI
+136 PGADTQRDKPV

-178 YSLVRTPETPLTDLE
+178 YSLIRTPETPLSDLE

-213 ANADWISVDMLGVRV
+213 ANADWISADMLGVRV

-237 MAANTF
+237 MAVNTF
-243 GVVPLRKRRGNK
+243 GTVPLRKRRGNK
-255 GEVTMLDDFIG
+255 GNVTMLDDFVR
-266 LCTDELPPSY
+266 LCTDELPPNY

-297 ACKDVTDVVSTDVT
+297 ACMDVTDVVSTDVT

-320 RFVPVQFKVTSPKNL
+320 RFVPVQFKLVDPKIL
-335 RVYAKAVLGTSREDV
+335 KVYMRAVLNTTRADV

-358 GCAFH
+358 NCAFH

-369 NLRLRKG
+369 NLRLRKK
-376 SCFEE
+376 SCFDE

-394 KVVGADYWVDDPAS
+394 KVVGVDYWGADPLS
-408 VAAEQGV
+408 VAAEQGI
-415 RDMGYKD
+415 RDMGFKD
-422 KAENPVFAFG
+422 KAENPVYAFG

-447 ELWAI
+447 ELWTI
-452 SRVYEWDAIE
+452 SRVYEWDDITPI
-462 AVYGEATVKFRR
+462 YGEATVKFKR
-474 PPDYVTLQSNLLY
+474 PPNYVTLQSNLLY

-495 MVKEYKGE
+495 MVKEYEGG
-503 CFTGDIPASIP
+503 CFKGDIPASIP

-552 DVYKPEYEVEDDG
+552 DVFKPEYEVEEDG
-565 DIEVNHATVVTPET
+565 CIEVNRATVAAPENYAL
-579 FGQRKPKRC
+579 RKPKRC

-598 VGGSRLHLVLAMELL
+598 VGGSRMHLVLAMELL
-613 YETFGG
+613 YETFHG
-619 RVYATGGDTDSVKCH
+619 RVYATGGDTDSIKCH
-634 VPADITDEQVECAL
+634 VPVDISDEQVEHAL
-648 DPLLRAATE
+648 DPLLHAATE
-657 AISTAC
+657 AISMAC
-663 CHIRVDYPQW
+663 RQIRIDYPQW
-673 ASGLEHVGGFE
+673 ASNLEHVGGFE

-689 ARYEHHMEYWNKARV
+689 ARYEHHMEFWNKARV
-704 SYRDGE
+704 SYRGGV

-719 RPIGAY
+719 RPIMAY
-725 HIEHVMRDLERG
+725 HIELVMQDLERG
-737 GYTPEQVMVETL
+737 GYTPVQVMTETL
-749 GYNVNVSA
+749 GYNVNVSS
-757 SVSFALQTVRPR
+757 SVSYSLQTVRPQV
-769 MGERYTGTVTDYLG
+769 GERYTGFVTDYLG
-783 KASYVDTYA
+783 RTSWVDTYA

-797 PSDRMLGD
+797 PADRMLGD
-805 TGKRSNRE
+805 TGKQSNRE
-813 NVEYLRKLGR
+813 NVEYLLKMGR
-823 DVEHRNREVNVTA
+823 DIERRNREVNVSS

-843 AGILME
+843 TGILME
-849 GIVLQGVKHE
+849 NTIMQGMKHE

>member
-1 MARIYKKVLKKK
+1 MARTSKKRKLRER
-13 KKPRNVYRVVAAYDT
+13 PVYRVVAAYDT
-28 ETCNIGTGPEARAY
+28 ETCNIGVGSETRAY

-55 LAEYAPDDPRET
+55 LAEYVPDDPRET

-75 EFMCRVEAIIERGQA
+75 EFMCRVEGIIARGRA
-90 EHYTPIVC
+90 EQYTPIIC
-98 AYNLMFDLTTV
+98 AYNLMFDLVSV

-123 QSSTNVYYLDVYE
+123 QSSTNVYYLDVYA
-136 PDADPKRDAPI
+136 PGADPKSDAPI

-178 YSLVRTPETPLTDLE
+178 YSLIRTPETPLTDLE

-213 ANADWISVDMLGVRV
+213 ANADWISADMLGVRV

-255 GEVTMLDDFIG
+255 GVVTMLDDFIG
-266 LCTDELPPSY
+266 LCTDELPPDY

-297 ACKDVTDVVSTDVT
+297 ACRDVTDVVSTDVT

-320 RFVPVQFKVTSPKNL
+320 RFVPVQFKVTTPKIL
-335 RVYAKAVLGTSREDV
+335 RVYAESVLDTSRESV

-394 KVVGADYWVDDPAS
+394 RVVGVDYWADDPSS

-452 SRVYEWDAIE
+452 SRVYEWDALDPI
-462 AVYGEATVKFRR
+462 YGEATVKFRR

-552 DVYKPEYEVEDDG
+552 DVFKPEYEVDDDG
-565 DIEVNHATVVTPET
+565 DIEVDRSTVVTPEN
-579 FGQRKPKRC
+579 FSRRNPKRC

-598 VGGSRLHLVLAMELL
+598 VGGSRVHLVLAMELL
-613 YETFGG
+613 YEAFGG
-619 RVYATGGDTDSVKCH
+619 RVYATGGDTDSIKCH
-634 VPADITDEQVECAL
+634 VPADITDEQVERAL
-648 DPLLRAATE
+648 DPLLHAATE

-663 CHIRVDYPQW
+663 LHIRVDYPQW

-704 SYRDGE
+704 SYREGE

-719 RPIGAY
+719 RPLGAY

-737 GYTPEQVMVETL
+737 GYTPEQVMTETL

-769 MGERYTGTVTDYLG
+769 MGERYTGAVTDYLG
-783 KASYVDTYA
+783 KTSQVDTYA

-797 PSDRMLGD
+797 PTDRMLGD

-813 NVEYLRKLGR
+813 NVEYLRKMGR
-823 DVEHRNREVNVTA
+823 VVEHRNREVNVTA

-849 GIVLQGVKHE
+849 DTILQGVMHE

>member
-1 MARIYKKVLKKK
+1 MARIFKKK
-13 KKPRNVYRVVAAYDT
+13 KKGPDYRVVAAYDT
-28 ETCNIGTGPEARAY
+28 ETCNIGVGAETRAY
-42 PILYILNDFADVP
+42 PILYILNDFTDVP
-55 LAEYAPDDPRET
+55 LTEYVPDDPRET
-67 VYFDRTVE
+67 VHFDRTVE
-75 EFMCRVEAIIERGQA
+75 GFMRRVEGLIARGRSG
-90 EHYTPIVC
+90 HYTPIVC
-98 AYNLMFDLTTV
+98 AYNLMFDLATV

-117 QLMVAA
+117 LLMVAA
-123 QSSTNVYYLDVYE
+123 QSSTNVYYLDVFE
-136 PDADPKRDAPI
+136 PGADTSEDAPV

-213 ANADWISVDMLGVRV
+213 ANADWISADMLGVRV

-243 GVVPLRKRRGNK
+243 GTVQLRKRRGKK
-255 GEVTMLDDFIG
+255 GYVTMLDDFVR
-266 LCTDELPPSY
+266 LCTDELPSSY

-297 ACKDVTDVVSTDVT
+297 ACTDVTDVVSTDVT

-320 RFVPVQFKVTSPKNL
+320 RFVPVRFEVVGAKVLKVFA
-335 RVYAKAVLGTSREDV
+335 RAVLGTSREEV

-363 AKFRFT
+363 AKFRFV

-376 SCFEE
+376 SCFEK

-394 KVVGADYWVDDPAS
+394 RVVGADYWADDPSS

-415 RDMGYKD
+415 RSMGFKD

-432 KLYSADHAELHLNEL
+432 KLYSADCAELHLNEL
-447 ELWAI
+447 ELWTI
-452 SRVYEWDAIE
+452 SRVYEWDSME
-462 AVYGEATVKFRR
+462 PVYGEATVKFKR

-487 KRKQDCKR
+487 KRKQDCKL

-503 CFTGDIPASIP
+503 RFTGDIPASIP

-521 RKGTLDPVFLN
+521 RKGALDPVFLN

-552 DVYKPEYEVEDDG
+552 DVFKPEYEVEDDG
-565 DIEVNHATVVTPET
+565 GIEVNRASVVTPEN

-613 YETFGG
+613 YEAFGG
-619 RVYATGGDTDSVKCH
+619 RVYATGGDTDSIKCH
-634 VPADITDEQVECAL
+634 VPADIADEQVEHAL

-663 CHIRVDYPQW
+663 LHIRNDYPQW

-704 SYRDGE
+704 SYRGGE

-719 RPIGAY
+719 RPLGAY

-737 GYTPEQVMVETL
+737 GYTPEQVMSEAL

-769 MGERYTGTVTDYLG
+769 MGERYAGYVTDYLG
-783 KASYVDTYA
+783 KSMYVDTYA

-813 NVEYLRKLGR
+813 NVEYLRGLGR
-823 DVEHRNREVNVTA
+823 DVECRNREVNVTA

-849 GIVLQGVKHE
+849 DIVLKGAKHE

>member
-1 MARIYKKVLKKK
+1 MARIFRKSRSSVF
-13 KKPRNVYRVVAAYDT
+13 RVVAAYDT
-28 ETCNIGTGPEARAY
+28 ETCNMGTGSEARAY
-42 PILYILNDFADVP
+42 PILFILNDFADVP
-55 LAEYAPDDPRET
+55 LEEYVPDDPRET

-75 EFMCRVEAIIERGQA
+75 AFMRRVEGIIARGRD
-90 EHYTPIVC
+90 EHYTPIIC
-98 AYNLMFDLTTV
+98 AYNLMFDIVSV

-117 QLMVAA
+117 LLKVAA
-123 QSSTNVYYLDVYE
+123 QSSTNVYYLDVFE
-136 PDADPKRDAPI
+136 PWADIDKDAPV

-213 ANADWISVDMLGVRV
+213 ANADWISADMLGVRV

-237 MAANTF
+237 MAAKTF
-243 GVVPLRKRRGNK
+243 GVVPLRKRRGKK
-255 GEVTMLDDFIG
+255 GDVTMLDDFVY
-266 LCTDELPPSY
+266 LCTEELPPDY

-297 ACKDVTDVVSTDVT
+297 ACRDVTDVVSTDVT

-320 RFVPVQFKVTSPKNL
+320 RYVPVRFEVVSP
-335 RVYAKAVLGTSREDV
+335 RVLKLYVRSVLETSRDDV
-350 LARYWQPF
+350 LSRYWQPF

-394 KVVGADYWVDDPAS
+394 KVDGVDYWADDPSS
-408 VAAEQGV
+408 VAAEQGI
-415 RDMGYKD
+415 RDMGFRD
-422 KAENPVFAFG
+422 KADNPVFAFG

-462 AVYGEATVKFRR
+462 PLFGEATVKFKR

-495 MVKEYKGE
+495 MVKEYRGE
-503 CFTGDIPASIP
+503 RFEGTIPDSIP
-514 QGLADEM
+514 QGLADEI

-552 DVYKPEYEVEDDG
+552 DVFKPEYEVEDDG
-565 DIEVNHATVVTPET
+565 NIGVDHATVVTPENY
-579 FGQRKPKRC
+579 GRRKPRRC

-598 VGGSRLHLVLAMELL
+598 VGGSRMHLVLAMELL
-613 YETFGG
+613 YERFHG
-619 RVYATGGDTDSVKCH
+619 RVYATGGDTDSIKCH
-634 VPADITDEQVECAL
+634 VPEDITDGQVEHAL
-648 DPLLRAATE
+648 DPLLHAATE
-657 AISTAC
+657 AISMAC
-663 CHIRVDYPQW
+663 RRIRTDYPQW

-689 ARYEHHMEYWNKARV
+689 ARYSHHMEYWNKARV

-737 GYTPEQVMVETL
+737 GYTPEQVMTETL
-749 GYNVNVSA
+749 GYNVNVAS
-757 SVSFALQTVRPR
+757 SVSFALQTVRPQV
-769 MGERYTGTVTDYLG
+769 GERYTGNVTDYLG
-783 KASYVDTYA
+783 RTAYVDTYA

-797 PSDRMLGD
+797 PTDRMLGD
-805 TGKRSNRE
+805 TGKPSNRE
-813 NVEYLRKLGR
+813 NVEYLRRLGR
-823 DVEHRNREVNVTA
+823 NVEHRNREVNVTSG
-836 EQVPSVT
+836 QVPSVT

-849 GIVLQGVKHE
+849 TTILKGLKHE